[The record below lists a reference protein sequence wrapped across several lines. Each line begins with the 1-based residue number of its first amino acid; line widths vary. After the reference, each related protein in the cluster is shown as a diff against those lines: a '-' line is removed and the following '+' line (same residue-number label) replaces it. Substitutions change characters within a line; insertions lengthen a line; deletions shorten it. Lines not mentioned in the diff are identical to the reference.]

1 MRQVEKI
8 LKKQNDKKEIKE
20 VSSAESKELYMTT
33 NNEFV
38 PVPEKNQSN
47 NIIIKVEKDYLM
59 YKNRLEKG
67 VTKLN
72 VKERINKVNNGD
84 IGAFEEVVRMPL
96 GYMYY
101 LTREQGLTNAF
112 TEVERW
118 AIINSPFNREPFLS
132 EESMLVKKVA
142 YLIRALWG
150 DSGFNFLPVSLISNP
165 HNNSESDIIMHNCL
179 LAKDRGH
186 FMTVMKMFVNDNLS
200 KDVKFWKKVRQR
212 LIKIDE
218 ERKDTSKS
226 LKVFTNTTMQKLLL
240 TKDEFTLEEIL
251 PSHIFNNLWT
261 AEKTIEI
268 RLETIDTH
276 KAEIKAINQLDNN
289 WEPHN
294 HSLTE
299 LTDTL
304 IKKDSWGY
312 SQLKVDKVCADNYVL
327 RGEHHNFLSG
337 RGSKNFSGYQTEP
350 LMLFVVSLKQKV
362 ATGLYKF
369 LSGPENDST
378 YVDSIYKDRITT
390 EVLTKW
396 SKRFISVAELIS
408 SNGINLWLRLSDAVD
423 SHYKEWQELNNDRTF
438 SGFLK
443 VKASSMDTALLYV
456 RYGAHICEELGLSR
470 DRESTFN
477 AIMTEFIEH
486 IIDFIETETNKY
498 EQQIQA
504 GQSWKKRE
512 ENFFQPQVESFIR
525 FKKAQQQGIVSVDK
539 LKKLKT
545 RQLRDLAKLYG
556 MPMKFKMFDRRRRNG
571 WEIVEINLES
581 TGQDSGLQLSH
592 YLSEA
597 NGGLYTDENTFMGPA
612 LDNNYKGS
620 DNVGKNHLYLDG
632 EFFTHFQEDVE
643 QPTNILS
650 EEMEAY
656 LNTKKFC
663 EMIQNG

>member
-1 MRQVEKI
+1 MSQVEKI
-8 LKKQNDKKEIKE
+8 IKKQNDKKEIKE
-20 VSSAESKELYMTT
+20 VLSAESKELYMTT
-33 NNEFV
+33 DNEFV
-38 PVPEKNQSN
+38 PVPQKNQSN

-59 YKNRLEKG
+59 YKNRLEEG
-67 VTKLN
+67 VAKLN
-72 VKERINKVNNGD
+72 VKERINKVNNGE
-84 IGAFEEVVRMPL
+84 IGAFEEAVRMPL

-101 LTREQGLTNAF
+101 LTREQGLTNDF

-142 YLIRALWG
+142 YIIRSLWG
-150 DSGFNFLPVSLISNP
+150 ASGFNFLPVSLISNP
-165 HNNSESDIIMHNCL
+165 HNNDEADIVMLDCL

-200 KDVKFWKKVRQR
+200 MDVSFWKKVRQR
-212 LIKIDE
+212 LMKSDE
-218 ERKDTSKS
+218 ERKDTPKS
-226 LKVFTNTTMQKLLL
+226 LKVFINTTMPKLLL
-240 TKDEFTLEEIL
+240 KQDEFTLEEVL
-251 PSHIFNNLWT
+251 PSDIFNNLWT

-276 KAEIKAINQLDNN
+276 KSEIKAINQLDNN

-327 RGEHHNFLSG
+327 RGEHPNFLSG
-337 RGSKNFSGYQTEP
+337 RGGKSFSGYQTEP
-350 LMLFVVSLKQKV
+350 LMLFITSLKQKV

-369 LSGPENDST
+369 LSSPENDST

-396 SKRFISVAELIS
+396 SKRFTSVAELIS

-477 AIMTEFIEH
+477 NIMTEFIEY
-486 IIDFIETETNKY
+486 IIDFIETDINKY

-525 FKKAQQQGIVSVDK
+525 LKKAQQKGIMSADK
-539 LKKLKT
+539 LKKTKMIGL
-545 RQLRDLAKLYG
+545 RQLATMYG
-556 MPMKFKMFDRRRRNG
+556 LPQEFVMYDRRRANT
-571 WEIVEINLES
+571 WEIVQIDLS
-581 TGQDSGLQLSH
+581 SKQGLQLSH
-592 YLSEA
+592 YVSEA
-597 NGGLYTDENTFMGPA
+597 NGGLYTEENTFMGPA
-612 LDNNYKGS
+612 LDNNYK
-620 DNVGKNHLYLDG
+620 DAKNVEKNHLHLDG
-632 EFFTHFQEDVE
+632 EFITDFKEDVPPPAIDSPNA
-643 QPTNILS
+643 Q
-650 EEMEAY
+650 AY
-656 LNTKKFC
+656 LNTKRFC

>member
-1 MRQVEKI
+1 MSQVEKI
-8 LKKQNDKKEIKE
+8 IKKQNDKKEIKE
-20 VSSAESKELYMTT
+20 VLSAESKELYMTT
-33 NNEFV
+33 DNEFV
-38 PVPEKNQSN
+38 PVPQKNQSN

-59 YKNRLEKG
+59 YKNRLEEG
-67 VTKLN
+67 VAKLN
-72 VKERINKVNNGD
+72 VKERINKVNNGE
-84 IGAFEEVVRMPL
+84 IGAFEEAVRMPL

-101 LTREQGLTNAF
+101 LTREQGLTNDF

-142 YLIRALWG
+142 YIIRSLWG
-150 DSGFNFLPVSLISNP
+150 ASGFNFLPVSLISNP
-165 HNNSESDIIMHNCL
+165 HNNDEADIVMLDCL

-200 KDVKFWKKVRQR
+200 MDVSFWKKVRQR
-212 LIKIDE
+212 LMKSDE
-218 ERKDTSKS
+218 ERKDTPKS
-226 LKVFTNTTMQKLLL
+226 LKVFINTTMPKLLL
-240 TKDEFTLEEIL
+240 KQDEFTLEEVL
-251 PSHIFNNLWT
+251 PSDIFNNLWT

-276 KAEIKAINQLDNN
+276 KSEIKAINQLDNN

-327 RGEHHNFLSG
+327 RGEHPNFLSG
-337 RGSKNFSGYQTEP
+337 RGGKSFSGYQTEP
-350 LMLFVVSLKQKV
+350 LMLFITSLKQKV

-369 LSGPENDST
+369 LSSPENDST

-396 SKRFISVAELIS
+396 SKRFTSVAELIS

-477 AIMTEFIEH
+477 NIMTEFIEY
-486 IIDFIETETNKY
+486 IIDFIETDINKY

-525 FKKAQQQGIVSVDK
+525 LKKAQQKGIMSADK
-539 LKKLKT
+539 LKKTKMIGL
-545 RQLRDLAKLYG
+545 RQLATMYG
-556 MPMKFKMFDRRRRNG
+556 LPQEFVMYDRRRANT
-571 WEIVEINLES
+571 WEIVQIDLS
-581 TGQDSGLQLSH
+581 SKQGLQLSH
-592 YLSEA
+592 YVSEA
-597 NGGLYTDENTFMGPA
+597 NGGLYTEENTFMGPA
-612 LDNNYKGS
+612 LDNNYK
-620 DNVGKNHLYLDG
+620 DAKNVEKNHLHLDG
-632 EFFTHFQEDVE
+632 EFFTDFKEDVPPPAIDSPNA
-643 QPTNILS
+643 Q
-650 EEMEAY
+650 AY
-656 LNTKKFC
+656 LNTKRFC